1 MSMAFVVEWA
11 TATWGVFLQAGPWLF
26 FGFLAAGVIQA
37 LVPIGQVTRHLGK
50 PGLGGVIKAAL
61 IGAPL
66 PLCSCSVIP
75 VASSI
80 RRQGAGRGATASFLI
95 SAPETGIDSI
105 AVSYALLGPFMAVVR
120 PIAALATAVF
130 AGWLI
135 DRGHRSG
142 EDPARLVSPSRAA
155 PKPCCHHCST
165 EASVDAGKRV
175 GLLGRAG
182 VAVRYGLVEMFAD
195 LAHWLVLGFVLAGL
209 VSAVVPPG
217 SLERYVGGGWAAMLI
232 MLAIGMPM
240 YVCATSSTPIA
251 AALIAKGLSPGA
263 ALVFLLVGPATNM
276 TTMVIVARQL
286 GRRSLAIY
294 IASIAVVAILFG
306 LGTDAL
312 LSWAP
317 VAEAPVVRH
326 SHHESGLAAWPF
338 AVTLLLLIINGLRL
352 RVGKWSTAR
361 RPRPPVTISLSLASQ
376 RAD

>member
-1 MSMAFVVEWA
+1 MAFVVEWA
-11 TATWGVFLQAGPWLF
+11 TATWEVFLQAGPWLF
-26 FGFLAAGVIQA
+26 FGFLAAGVIHA
-37 LVPIGQVTRHLGK
+37 LVPVGQVTRHLGK

-61 IGAPL
+61 VGAPL

-80 RRQGAGRGATASFLI
+80 RRQGASRGATASFLI
-95 SAPETGIDSI
+95 STPETGVDSI
-105 AVSYALLGPFMAVVR
+105 AISYALLGPFMAVVR

-135 DRGHRSG
+135 DRSDRSG
-142 EDPARLVSPSRAA
+142 NDSAQRVSPSQAS
-155 PKPCCHHCST
+155 PKPCCHHCSS
-165 EASVDAGKRV
+165 EASVDAGERV
-175 GLLGRAG
+175 GLFGRAG
-182 VAVRYGLVEMFAD
+182 VAVRYGFVEMFAD

-217 SLERYVGGGWAAMLI
+217 SLERYIGSGWTAMLI

-276 TTMVIVARQL
+276 TTMVIVGRQL

-312 LSWAP
+312 LSSAP
-317 VAEAPVVRH
+317 VAQAAVVHH
-326 SHHESGLAAWPF
+326 SHHESGLAGWPF
-338 AVTLLLLIINGLRL
+338 AIVLLLFIINGLRL
-352 RVGKWSTAR
+352 RVGKWSAAR
-361 RPRPPVTISLSLASQ
+361 RPRPPVAVSLPLASQ